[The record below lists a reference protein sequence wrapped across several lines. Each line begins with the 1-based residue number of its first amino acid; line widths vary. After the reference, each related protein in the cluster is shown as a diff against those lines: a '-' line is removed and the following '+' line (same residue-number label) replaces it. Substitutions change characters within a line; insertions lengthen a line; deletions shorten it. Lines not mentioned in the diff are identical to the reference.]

1 MAEIIGATKGIKT
14 LIELTSEVIDYIKD
28 VRGADDERSKL
39 LGEIVGTRN
48 VLSDLLSKANEV
60 EWKTTMD
67 LMNAPHGPLDQFK
80 SVLEHL
86 HSELKPAEGKLAKVG
101 KAMTWHFTKPKMN
114 KMLTQLLNV

>member
-1 MAEIIGATKGIKT
+1 M
-14 LIELTSEVIDYIKD
+14 IDYIKD

-86 HSELKPAEGKLAKVG
+86 HSELKPAEGKLAKVR
-101 KAMTWHFTKPKMN
+101 KAITWHFTKPKMN